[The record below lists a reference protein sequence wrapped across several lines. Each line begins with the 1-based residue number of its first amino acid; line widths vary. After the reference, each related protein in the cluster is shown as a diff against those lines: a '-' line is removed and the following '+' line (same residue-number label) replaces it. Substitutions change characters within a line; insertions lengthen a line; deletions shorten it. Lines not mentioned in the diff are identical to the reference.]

1 MTARRHTLPR
11 KNILRGKRAFEY
23 VFEHGSSFRVGV
35 LKFLFCTNVPEEL
48 VQSPVSVAFAAPKR
62 LFKRAVDR
70 NYIKRRMR
78 EAYRLNQDIIDL
90 PAGQPSQEPIVLF
103 VIYQKP
109 RKLPYAAIR
118 KDMNAGLREL
128 QKRVYGVH

>member
-11 KNILRGKRAFEY
+11 KKILRGKRAFEY

-35 LKFLFCTNVPEEL
+35 LKFLFCTQVPEDI
-48 VQSPVSVAFAAPKR
+48 VQAPVSVAFAAPKR

-78 EAYRLNQDIIDL
+78 EAYRLNQDILAL
-90 PAGQPSQEPIVLF
+90 PTDKPSKEPLVLF

-109 RKLPYAAIR
+109 RKLPYSAIE
-118 KDMNAGLREL
+118 KDMVIGLREL